1 MLQVA
6 PDRKLSTHETT
17 TAVRGTIAEILASVF
32 ISTTIECFL
41 AGTDDMLL
49 HNAGLDIFIL
59 VLKSGRSGSA
69 NGTLFKSRNITCM
82 YTRLTVWTCCGYCI

>member
-1 MLQVA
+1 
-6 PDRKLSTHETT
+6 
-17 TAVRGTIAEILASVF
+17 
-32 ISTTIECFL
+32 
-41 AGTDDMLL
+41 MLL